1 VAVQRRKTRIFVPE
15 KLGLFSALALDM
27 LLNQRII
34 SEYTNVFF
42 LIYIMAHIV
51 SVGDNI
57 IIIS

>member
-27 LLNQRII
+27 LLNQRT
-34 SEYTNVFF
+34 EYTNVFF